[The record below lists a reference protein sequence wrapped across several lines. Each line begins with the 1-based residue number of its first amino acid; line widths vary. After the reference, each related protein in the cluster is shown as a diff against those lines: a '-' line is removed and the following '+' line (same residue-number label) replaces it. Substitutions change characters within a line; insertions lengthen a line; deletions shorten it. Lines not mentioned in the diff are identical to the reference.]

1 MFLLLTIV
9 LDVIIAIS
17 SMFKIWIFNYQSHKF
32 SLCWVLYFSFFFSFS
47 FDSLELT
54 TSHEESFNWQVFKA
68 VIKFW

>member
-9 LDVIIAIS
+9 VGLIIVIS
-17 SMFKIWIFNYQSHKF
+17 SMFRIWIFNYQSHNF

-47 FDSLELT
+47 FDILELI
-54 TSHEESFNWQVFKA
+54 TSHEEFLDWQVSKV